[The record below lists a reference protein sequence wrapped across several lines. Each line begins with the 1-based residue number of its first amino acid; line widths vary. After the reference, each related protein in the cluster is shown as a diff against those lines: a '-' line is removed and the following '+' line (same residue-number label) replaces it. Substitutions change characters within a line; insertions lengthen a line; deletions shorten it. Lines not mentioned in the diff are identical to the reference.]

1 MLNWLYFIQFF
12 FLFVNL
18 NSQICPWLLA
28 LCMLC
33 FVASFLSTSLLPFG
47 FCVWASAIGLNSID
61 GNIDKIQP
69 IEWNVLNKKR
79 SIKIGF
85 SLMDIF
91 QTLGVFQYGVIITMA
106 LQNIKTW
113 NVTDYPMEKFI
124 KMVTCEK
131 EYIV

>member
-1 MLNWLYFIQFF
+1 
-12 FLFVNL
+12 
-18 NSQICPWLLA
+18 
-28 LCMLC
+28 
-33 FVASFLSTSLLPFG
+33 
-47 FCVWASAIGLNSID
+47 
-61 GNIDKIQP
+61 
-69 IEWNVLNKKR
+69 
-79 SIKIGF
+79 
-85 SLMDIF
+85 MDIF